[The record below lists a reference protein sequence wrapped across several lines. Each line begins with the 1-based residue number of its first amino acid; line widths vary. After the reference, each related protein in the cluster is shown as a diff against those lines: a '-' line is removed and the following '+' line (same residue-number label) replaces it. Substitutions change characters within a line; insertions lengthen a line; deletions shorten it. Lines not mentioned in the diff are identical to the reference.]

1 MLNIRPSFYDDFK
14 CIAEKCTDSCCV
26 GWEIAIDKY
35 TLSTYDKM
43 NTVFGEKIRKN
54 ITTDESGCAIF
65 KLDENERCPFLN
77 KNNLCDIIT
86 NCGEDSICY
95 ICQEHPRFYNE
106 FAEATEYGLGLCC
119 EEVCRWLLENDEP
132 LSFVV
137 EEDGLEDDF
146 YANGPDEPKLYKA
159 VSELRDEFYKILAS
173 DLSYNDKVK
182 AIISLTEKY
191 LNEKITPDSDGVIL
205 ARYEETEP
213 INKEWTEYF
222 NELNNN
228 ICEILG
234 KEKPFDETSN
244 GDKKYS
250 KILAYIIFRHLMNS
264 ILLDKASFSE
274 YLNFCVSGVR
284 FIKLCDIK
292 TFIEKGKL
300 TQKDRVDN
308 VKRWSKQIEYSE
320 ENIDLLTFEN

>member
-35 TLSTYDKM
+35 TLANYNNM
-43 NTVFGEKIRKN
+43 NTEFGEKIRKN
-54 ITTDESGCAIF
+54 ITTDECGDAIF
-65 KLDENERCPFLN
+65 RLDENERCPFLN

-86 NCGEDSICY
+86 NCGEESICY
-95 ICQEHPRFYNE
+95 ICKEHPRFYNE

-119 EEVCRWLLENDEP
+119 EEVCRCLLENDEP
-132 LSFVV
+132 VSFIV
-137 EEDGLEDDF
+137 EEDGTEDF
-146 YANGPDEPKLYKA
+146 YTDDENEKELYKA
-159 VSELRDEFYKILAS
+159 LYELREEFYKALAS
-173 DLSYNDKVK
+173 DLSYNDKVRK
-182 AIISLTEKY
+182 IVDLSEKY
-191 LNEKITPDSDGVIL
+191 LNKNLEPDRDDKIL
-205 ARYEETEP
+205 ARYKETEP

-234 KEKPFDETSN
+234 KEKPFDEASN

-250 KILAYIIFRHLMNS
+250 KILAYIIFRHLMKS
-264 ILLDKASFSE
+264 IFPDTASFGE
-274 YLNFCVSGVR
+274 YLNFCISGVR

-292 TFIEKGKL
+292 TFIEKGEL
-300 TQKDRVDN
+300 TLKDRIDN